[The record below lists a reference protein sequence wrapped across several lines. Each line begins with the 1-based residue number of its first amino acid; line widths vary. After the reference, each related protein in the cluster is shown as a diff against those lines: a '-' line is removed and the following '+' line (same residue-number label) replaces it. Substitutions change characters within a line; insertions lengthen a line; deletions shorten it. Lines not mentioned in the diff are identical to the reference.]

1 MAPLN
6 RPVSSPGMSADVLP
20 SETMART
27 PGWRVSR
34 AGRRRGSSQRAVVP
48 RMPRRT
54 SPVTLPSTGRDV
66 GGDVLHLAE
75 DPPGPIDD
83 PDAVLGQRALGAV
96 DEGRAELTLEAG
108 DVAGDVGLHREQ
120 RPRRRRERPVVG
132 DRHEGGELADLHLS
146 ER

>member
-1 MAPLN
+1 MAPLK

-27 PGWRVSR
+27 PGWRFSR
-34 AGRRRGSSQRAVVP
+34 AEQEAGEQPACRRAEDAEAH
-48 RMPRRT
+48 
-54 SPVTLPSTGRDV
+54 VTGDVTVDGGHV
-66 GGDVLHLAE
+66 GGDVVHLAQ

-83 PDAVLGQRALGAV
+83 PDAVLGEPALGAV
-96 DEGRAELTLEAG
+96 DEGRAELPLEAG

-132 DRHEGGELADLHLS
+132 DRHERGQLADVHLP